1 MDTDTADTF
10 DQIEIGQTDEFH
22 HQVTE
27 SDLDAF
33 CNLTGDDNPLHMDV
47 EYASKTNFK
56 ERVVHGMLTASF
68 ISTMIGTKIPGKG
81 SLLSEQ
87 HLRFLVPVRIG
98 DMIRVWVKVKH
109 KSQAE
114 QIVFLKTVI
123 YNQHNKKV
131 VDGEA
136 KVKVIS

>member
-1 MDTDTADTF
+1 MNTDTEYTF
-10 DQIEIGQTDEFH
+10 DQIEIGQTDELY

-68 ISTMIGTKIPGKG
+68 ISTMIGTQIPGKG

-87 HLRFLVPVRIG
+87 HIRFLVPVRIG
-98 DMIRVWVKVKH
+98 DMIRVWVKVKNI
-109 KSQAE
+109 SQAE
-114 QIVFLKTVI
+114 RIVFLKTVI

-136 KVKVIS
+136 KVKVMS